1 MTNASQPIRNVA
13 LIAAPG
19 SGKTLLCEALAY
31 TANAIDTMGTTDK
44 GNTISDFELEEIHRH
59 HSVSASLLQFEWKGT
74 RMNVID
80 TPGALDF
87 LSEVKSCLGVVDGVI
102 LVVDAED
109 GVKSELEKIWEHMRE
124 RGVPCLLFINGL
136 DKERAEHV
144 TVIQQCCDA
153 LAINGVP
160 LTLPAGK
167 DVTESGI
174 IDVIHRTVISSN
186 KRTPKIQCREC
197 SADDAPQFEETRR
210 QLVENVAETNDQLV
224 EKYLVDGDLSNE
236 DLVEGLTF
244 GTLEGRIIP
253 VLCGSALHNAGTS
266 LLLDAIHD
274 YLPSP
279 DDWSHTH
286 PISGKDP
293 HSGEILI
300 REGHVSE
307 PFSGTAFKTTIDP
320 FMGRLTYVRVHSGVL
335 QADSGFFNATQGTK
349 EKGGHIFWALG
360 KKFTQTRTIHAGD
373 IAAIAKLKDTQT
385 GDTLCEEKHQIQFAS
400 PQLIRPVM
408 SFALEPKSTHDID
421 KVSVGLHKL
430 VEEDPSLEFLRNEET
445 KEMLISGV
453 GQTHIDVT
461 LEKLKRKYGVE
472 VNLHTPKIPYKE
484 TIQRMAQAQG
494 KYKKQTGGHG
504 QYGDCW
510 LQLDPLPHGSGFEFQ
525 NKIVG
530 GAIPRN
536 FIPAVEKGI
545 VEAMHHG
552 TVAEYPVVDIR
563 VTVYDGSHHPVDS
576 SEMAF
581 KVAASM
587 GFKKAMELAQ
597 PTLLEP
603 IMLLEVTVPDDM
615 VGTIIGDLN
624 GRRGRIQG
632 MSTKGHHQIV
642 KAITPLAEI
651 LQYASALTSMT
662 AGKGSYIME
671 FWGYEEVPREQRM
684 KIVAEHKKDLAEV
697 SSSAS

>member
-1 MTNASQPIRNVA
+1 MTNASQPTRNVA

-19 SGKTLLCEALAY
+19 SGKTLLSEAMAY
-31 TANAIDTMGTTDK
+31 TANAIDSMGTTVK
-44 GNTISDFELEEIHRH
+44 GNTVSDFEHEEIHRH

-87 LSEVKSCLGVVDGVI
+87 LSEVKSCLAAVDSVVM
-102 LVVDAED
+102 VVDAQD
-109 GVKSELEKIWEHMRE
+109 GVKSELEKIWDHVLE
-124 RGVPCLLFINGL
+124 RGMPCLLFLNGL
-136 DKERAEHV
+136 DKERVDFGTAN
-144 TVIQQCCDA
+144 QRCCQA
-153 LAINGVP
+153 LQINGVP
-160 LTLPAGK
+160 LTLPAGT
-167 DVTESGI
+167 DVTRDGV
-174 IDVIHRTVISSN
+174 IDLIHRTIISSN
-186 KRTPKIQCREC
+186 TSSQKIQNQEL
-197 SADDAPQFEETRR
+197 SSDGMAQIEDARR
-210 QLVENVAETNDQLV
+210 QLIEKIAETNDQLV
-224 EKYLVDGDLSNE
+224 EKYLADGGLTDE
-236 DLVEGLTF
+236 EIVEGLTL
-244 GTLEGRIIP
+244 GTLEGRSIP
-253 VLCGSALHNAGTS
+253 MLCGSALHNVGTS

-293 HSGEILI
+293 HTGEILI
-300 REGHVSE
+300 RQGHASE
-307 PFSGTAFKTTIDP
+307 PFSGKVFKTTIDP
-320 FMGRLTYVRVHSGVL
+320 FMGRLTYVRVHSGAL
-335 QADSGFFNATQGTK
+335 QADSGFFNVTQGTK

-360 KKFTQTRTIHAGD
+360 KKFSQTRNIYAGD

-385 GDTLCEEKHQIQFAS
+385 GDTICEEKHQIQYSS
-400 PQLIRPVM
+400 PQLTRPVM
-408 SFALEPKSTHDID
+408 SFALEPKSTQDID

-510 LQLDPLPHGSGFEFQ
+510 LQLDPLPHGAGFEFQ

-545 VEAMHHG
+545 IEAMQHG
-552 TVAEYPVVDIR
+552 TVANFPVVDIR

-587 GFKKAMELAQ
+587 GFKKAMEMAQ

-603 IMLLEVTVPDDM
+603 MMTLEVTIPDDM

-624 GRRGRIQG
+624 ARRGRIQG

-642 KAITPLAEI
+642 KAVTPLAEI
-651 LQYASALTSMT
+651 LHYASALTSMT

-671 FWGYEEVPREQRM
+671 FLGYEEVPREQIL
-684 KIVAEHKKDLAEV
+684 KIVGEHKKDMAEV
-697 SSSAS
+697 SS

>member
-1 MTNASQPIRNVA
+1 MMNNARQPIRNVA
-13 LIAAPG
+13 LISAPG
-19 SGKTLLCEALAY
+19 SGKTILSEALAF
-31 TANAIDTMGTTDK
+31 TAKAIDSMGTTDK
-44 GNTISDFELEEIHRH
+44 GNTVSDFELEEIHRR
-59 HSVSASLLQFEWKGT
+59 HSVSSSLLQFDWKGT
-74 RMNVID
+74 QINLID
-80 TPGALDF
+80 TPGSLDF
-87 LSEVKSCLGVVDGVI
+87 LSDLRSCLAAVDGVV

-109 GVKSELEKIWEHMRE
+109 GVKSELEKVWDYVRE

-136 DKERAEHV
+136 DKEHADFFAAL
-144 TVIQQCCDA
+144 QGCCQA
-153 LAINGVP
+153 LEINGVP
-160 LTLPAGK
+160 LTLPADG
-167 DVTESGI
+167 DVTQAG
-174 IDVIHRTVISSN
+174 VIHLIDRVRISSN
-186 KRTPKIQCREC
+186 PNSPKTQHQEI
-197 SADDAPQFEETRR
+197 SSGDIPQVDEARR
-210 QLVENVAETNDQLV
+210 QLIEKVAERNDQLV
-224 EKYLVDGDLSNE
+224 EKYLADGSLTE
-236 DLVEGLTF
+236 EEIVEGLTF
-244 GTLEGRIIP
+244 GVLEGGIVP
-253 VLCGSALHNAGTS
+253 VLCGAALHNVGTS
-266 LLLDAIHD
+266 LVLDAIHT

-293 HSGEILI
+293 HTGEMLI

-307 PFSGTAFKTTIDP
+307 PFSGTVFKTTIDP
-320 FMGRLTYVRVHSGVL
+320 FMGRLTYVRVHSGAL

-349 EKGGHIFWALG
+349 EKGGHLFFALG
-360 KKFTQTRTIHAGD
+360 KKFSQTQKIIAGD
-373 IAAIAKLKDTQT
+373 IAAIGKLKDTQT
-385 GDTLCEEKHQIQFAS
+385 SDTLCEEKHQIQYS
-400 PQLIRPVM
+400 SLQLTRPVM

-484 TIQRMAQAQG
+484 TIQRTAQAQG

-510 LQLDPLPHGSGFEFQ
+510 LQLAPLPHGSGFEFH

-545 VEAMHHG
+545 IEAMKHG
-552 TVAEYPVVDIR
+552 TVADFPVVDIR

-597 PTLLEP
+597 PLLLEP
-603 IMLLEVTVPDDM
+603 IMTIEVNVPDDM

-642 KAITPLAEI
+642 NALVPLAEI

-671 FWGYEEVPREQRM
+671 FFGYEEVPREHTL
-684 KIVAEHKKDLAEV
+684 KIVGEHKKEMAAAP
-697 SSSAS
+697 S